1 MLFLPGKKLTLV
13 LKSTL
18 WSSLI
23 FKISA
28 YLGANNDVFVS
39 SGGVYVWLSCM
50 TFVCPSAN
58 PGQRADRHRV
68 PGSRHRSG
76 VTGLRRRLRTQEDRL
91 RSAHWQA
98 ASHPGKTSR
107 SQTEPHAGLPVKDR
121 ARASFSLIQ
130 FSVLPDKNGLQ
141 RKPKFS
147 LGVYK
152 HRILI
157 QFLNSRVPVPQ
168 TELFCFSLC

>member
-1 MLFLPGKKLTLV
+1 MI

-23 FKISA
+23 LRSFA
-28 YLGANNDVFVS
+28 YLGANKDVFVS
-39 SGGVYVWLSCM
+39 GGVYAWLSCM
-50 TFVCPSAN
+50 TVVRPSAN
-58 PGQRADRHRV
+58 PGQRADRHRG

-76 VTGLRRRLRTQEDRL
+76 VSGLRRRLRTQEDCL

-98 ASHPGKTSR
+98 AGHPGKTSL

-121 ARASFSLIQ
+121 ARAAFSLID
-130 FSVLPDKNGLQ
+130 FSLVLPDKNGLW
-141 RKPKFS
+141 RKQKFS

-152 HRILI
+152 HRIVI

-168 TELFCFSLC
+168 NELLFFSVLI